1 MVCKSKKITN
11 IFEQSAVFSNTVE
24 AIMQADEAAR
34 KTLESTK
41 ARAESANEIAAQKNS
56 RTTVNCN
63 KKEADIQINAVA
75 EEFKKRLK
83 SDTKRQQ
90 EKKACR
96 HWKKLNRAYNNCRAG
111 WISSAVNNIKL

>member
-1 MVCKSKKITN
+1 MQSKNNKYF
-11 IFEQSAVFSNTVE
+11 FEQSAVFSNTVE

-41 ARAESANEIAAQKNS
+41 ARAESANEIAAQKLKNY
-56 RTTVNCN
+56 RELQQ
-63 KKEADIQINAVA
+63 KEADIQINAVA

-83 SDTKRQQ
+83 SDTKRQR
-90 EKKACR
+90 EKGLSALE
-96 HWKKLNRAYNNCRAG
+96 KLNRAYNNCRAG